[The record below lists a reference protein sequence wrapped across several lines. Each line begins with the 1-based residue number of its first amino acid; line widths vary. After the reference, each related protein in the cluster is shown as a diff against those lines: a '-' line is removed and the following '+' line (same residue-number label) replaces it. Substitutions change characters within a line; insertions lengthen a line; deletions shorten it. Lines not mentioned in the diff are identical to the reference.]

1 MLGVHVV
8 WMLRY
13 CMRITLGFF
22 AALSV
27 VGLVACAD
35 PNTAQLASDMAVIK
49 KQQAEVLQKLNAV
62 EVAVKGRP
70 AQAAPPAPAL
80 PQGPFTVPTKNAMVL
95 GNPNAPT
102 VIVAWS
108 DFQCP
113 FCSKITPIVN
123 ATLEDPEVKG
133 KVSFVFKQFPLGF
146 HKQALPAA
154 RAALAAGRQGKFFE
168 MHDKI
173 FANQPQLADD
183 KYVGWAKELGLN
195 ISKFE
200 KDMADP
206 AIEAQIKADM
216 EEGTKAGVRG
226 TPSLY
231 IGTKSGDTY
240 TLNRANERTVEY
252 FKQTVKGLIEKK

>member
-1 MLGVHVV
+1 MNKALQFVSV
-8 WMLRY
+8 
-13 CMRITLGFF
+13 
-22 AALSV
+22 LSV
-27 VGLVACAD
+27 MWLSACSD
-35 PNTAQLASDMAVIK
+35 PNVAQLQEDLSVLK
-49 KQQAEVLQKLNAV
+49 KQQAEMLQKLNGI

-70 AQAAPPAPAL
+70 AQVAPPQV
-80 PQGPFTVPTKNAMVL
+80 PQGPFTVSAKNAPVL

-113 FCSKITPIVN
+113 FCSKITPLVES
-123 ATLEDPEVKG
+123 TLNDPEVKG

-146 HKQALPAA
+146 HKQAIPAA

-173 FANQPQLADD
+173 FANQAQLADD

-195 ISKFE
+195 VSKFE

-231 IGTKSGDTY
+231 IGTKTGDTY

-252 FKQTVKGLIEKK
+252 FKQQVKELLQKK